1 VNAWASGKTK
11 SDDNCANHEFEL
23 DQSEFFSGLLD
34 SVKIEKGIVLI
45 LEARKITVNYG
56 TREAVAN
63 ISLSTKP
70 GEVIAI
76 IGPNGA
82 GKSTLLRAL
91 NGSVV
96 TTHGEVLLD
105 GKPLRSYARRV
116 IARHIAVVAQEAELR
131 FPVTVMEFV
140 IGGRYAWSSAWGWE
154 SEQDVE
160 VARAILRETELDEF
174 EARLMNEMS
183 GGERQRA
190 VLARALA
197 TEAKVFL
204 LDEPTANLDL
214 AHQATMLRLVRSRC
228 DERESAAVVVTHDV
242 NLAAEFADRV
252 MLLKDGQM
260 IAIGSSREV
269 LTPELLRRVFDLQV
283 LVDAHPITGAPRITP
298 VHVMS
303 GKP

>member
-1 VNAWASGKTK
+1 MRMCCPHPATLSRARTLV
-11 SDDNCANHEFEL
+11 
-23 DQSEFFSGLLD
+23 SET
-34 SVKIEKGIVLI
+34 EKGIALI
-45 LEARKITVNYG
+45 LETRNITVNYG

-91 NGSVV
+91 NGSVAP
-96 TTHGEVLLD
+96 TGGEVLLD

-197 TEAKVFL
+197 TEAKIFL

-260 IAIGSSREV
+260 IAIGPSREV
-269 LTPELLRRVFDLQV
+269 LTPELLRRGFDLQV

-298 VHVMS
+298 VHGVIPSPS
-303 GKP
+303 GRGLG